1 MTVNDFCA
9 LIKRVREETMSR
21 KEFARRHDH
30 WHENT
35 VKSYEKDR
43 LPDIDYLYL
52 LSKETEFDLRE
63 LFDARTRIVLKSVAS
78 PEEIEEAIA
87 LMTNT
92 SAAADQQ
99 QIVVED
105 NAMEPYIQMGAHC
118 PVDEKDKALT
128 PGNIYCFRFEESFT
142 CRKVHK
148 TLVGRLI
155 LKAECD
161 EHLSLELGDD
171 DREHLDIVG
180 KVVSASNFF

>member
-1 MTVNDFCA
+1 MTVNEFCA
-9 LIKRVREETMSR
+9 LIKRVREEKISR

-35 VKSYEKDR
+35 LKSYEKER

-52 LSKETEFDLRE
+52 LFKETGFDLLE
-63 LFDARTRIVLKSVAS
+63 LIEARTRVVLNSVAS
-78 PEEIEEAIA
+78 AEEIDQAIA

-92 SAAADQQ
+92 SGVADQQ

-105 NAMEPYIQMGAHC
+105 NAMEPYIQSGAHC
-118 PVDEKDKALT
+118 QVDETDKALT
-128 PGNIYCFRFEESFT
+128 PGSIYCFRFEESYT

-148 TLVGRLI
+148 TLLGRII

-161 EHLSLELGDD
+161 EHLSLELGDN
-171 DREHLDIVG
+171 DREYLNIVG

>member
-1 MTVNDFCA
+1 M
-9 LIKRVREETMSR
+9 IKRIREEKISR

-35 VKSYEKDR
+35 LKSYEKDR

-52 LSKETEFDLRE
+52 LFKETGFDLRE
-63 LFDARTRIVLKSVAS
+63 LIEARTRVVLQSVAS
-78 PEEIEEAIA
+78 AEEIEHAIA
-87 LMTNT
+87 LLTNT
-92 SAAADQQ
+92 SAADDKK

-105 NAMEPYIQMGAHC
+105 NAMEPYIQSGAHC
-118 PVDEKDKALT
+118 QVDEKDKALT

-148 TLVGRLI
+148 TLLGRLI